1 MTKMKFLSLILG
13 LMFTSGVVAQ
23 NVDTATTDE
32 NQAANEKP
40 QQKKRVTQEE
50 MTERMISELKLDTK
64 QAEKVTSLNQRFKT
78 LIEGEEETQMQGR
91 RPPMGEN
98 SNGKFSGGMPNGTG
112 APGGFGGGMNAQRG
126 GNFGGGNFGGG
137 MPGGSM
143 SGGGMSG
150 GGMPGGGMG
159 GPRGG
164 MPPGHEQKSGY
175 NYESKQLK
183 YDKKI
188 RKILT
193 EEQFQDYQKIKS
205 DFASQ
210 KQIREFLQGDDNILT
225 TTED

>member
-1 MTKMKFLSLILG
+1 MIKMRFLSLFLG

-23 NVDTATTDE
+23 NVNTATLDD
-32 NQAANEKP
+32 NQTVGEKS

-50 MTERMISELKLDTK
+50 MTERMISELKLDAK

-98 SNGKFSGGMPNGTG
+98 SNGKFSGGMSNGTG
-112 APGGFGGGMNAQRG
+112 VPGGFGGGMNAQRG
-126 GNFGGGNFGGG
+126 GNFGGG
-137 MPGGSM
+137 MPGGS
-143 SGGGMSG
+143 MSG

-188 RKILT
+188 KKILT